1 MTFFYLF
8 IYLCVCMYAHSHH
21 SMFVKVSLQKQS
33 LSTMCIPGIKF
44 VQVGSKH
51 LYLLSYLASP

>member
-1 MTFFYLF
+1 
-8 IYLCVCMYAHSHH
+8 MYAHSHH